1 MSIDFKALGGSVEN
15 VGETPQTTGKINFA
29 ELGGE
34 ILSEPKEGFIKR
46 TLKQIYNTAVASP
59 VQAVGTKS
67 EFGKALT
74 DAEALNVIRED
85 LHQKV
90 FTYQPITK
98 AEYKE
103 LQSYGSPYKKG
114 TFGSLFGMKPD
125 EWAVK
130 ALEDV
135 KEGKLKVISGESQVD
150 LADVYKR
157 AEANRLKDADISAAV
172 SEAQGFKDKA
182 ADVIGGVTGFVAQL
196 TLLRK
201 AFPGVPEPLIW
212 ELQNE
217 ATGGTAGKGV
227 VTYATFNAAGKLGN
241 TLSGKIAAKGIIG
254 KLGKTAAKIA
264 PQSAAM
270 GGIAAAGGGSLEDVA
285 IAAGIPA
292 GMALV
297 GVAGKASNKA
307 ALERTLGKGTSEPL
321 PKTTTVSE
329 RFKQLVAER
338 DNFKPQSPEW
348 NKLNEEIALETE
360 AMRPKATPV
369 QESQAKALRDLPLSG
384 EEVVGQKMVQTAA
397 DLANVGQAKPVAKVE
412 PATIE
417 SISKKA
423 ATNVEDVKKYTVG
436 LREPAVKEL
445 RAQQATAYESIMK
458 QEIAKGTPP
467 AEALQKAREG
477 MRGKAETFKVPS
489 PNFNP
494 EEMNVISDKII
505 GKYKDVFKVNNA
517 KEAFDAWN
525 KGEVLQRGQFQ
536 YIEGILGKKVA
547 TSLYDSQEVMRA
559 KSYGILGL
567 ENDIQAAAKLIV
579 SLDVQ
584 IARQASTIALR
595 HPVLFAK
602 AVGVNARAYVSEK
615 YAENIEAKTRAS
627 KYYEQ
632 ASNDGINRLTTTAY
646 SGERAEQFSL
656 STHLTQ
662 KLSHAG
668 ETAGPIGKALGSPL
682 RALGKITRGAE
693 RGFAA
698 AHDYLVQSMYDTAMS
713 EFEKAGLP
721 VTPKMQAEFTQ
732 RASQGD
738 VAAREALAKAQLYRT
753 NRASAINTLVK
764 VLRAKNPDMKK
775 VQKAANHVLFSASV
789 TTARFKIFSDAV
801 TKAGSRAYIG
811 SAIATDIAKMILVSS
826 ITTLIG
832 KELASK
838 YEWARKKDGS
848 PKLYSDNNILSSN
861 WGKIVVGDS
870 SFDLGGGEIQK
881 YRFLAKLIASKTK
894 TQAGEIKEVPRTDII
909 EQYLKGRGNPVLG
922 LVARWWTGT
931 DFMGKDIWEMP
942 DLAPYA
948 AGEKGPL
955 GKQFAGEVQ
964 GIQKALGE
972 KAGKGVYLAGREI
985 ANALAPQILSAT
997 WEAAIDQGWAQTLSR
1012 GLAETFSQGTNEVT
1026 EYASTAVTKM
1036 KNKLAEEKYSK
1047 KWDDLSDAQQKQLR
1061 GYSTSLKELEKE
1073 AAKVKPNNYEYV
1085 GETIKQQAEIGKKVQ
1100 RGLDKDIQ
1108 TQMTS
1113 LGVSVGGLSKNIG
1126 DWKLND
1132 ARYKAYQE
1140 TVKEVLN
1147 PRLREIMDRPMW
1159 SSMSDEQKV
1168 KAIKTQVDKAKE
1180 IARNKIKGAARNG

>member
-1 MSIDFKALGGSVEN
+1 MAIDFKSLGGSVESM
-15 VGETPQTTGKINFA
+15 GETPQITGKIDFSG
-29 ELGGE
+29 LGGE
-34 ILSEPKEGFIKR
+34 IISEPKDGFIKR
-46 TLKQIYNTAVASP
+46 TLKQIYNTAIASP

-85 LHQKV
+85 LHKKV

-103 LQSYGSPYKKG
+103 LKNYGSPYKRG

-130 ALEDV
+130 ALDDV
-135 KEGKLKVISGESQVD
+135 KTGKLKVVAGESQID
-150 LADVYKR
+150 LADVYQR
-157 AEANRLKDADISAAV
+157 AETNRLKDTDISAAV

-196 TLLRK
+196 ALLKK
-201 AFPGVPEPLIW
+201 AFPGVPEPIVW

-217 ATGGTAGKGV
+217 ATGGTPGKGV
-227 VTYATFNAAGKLGN
+227 VSYATFNAAGRLGN
-241 TLSGKIAAKGIIG
+241 TLSGKIAAKGVLG
-254 KLGKTAAKIA
+254 KLGRTAAKIA

-270 GGIAAAGGGSLEDVA
+270 GGLTAAEGGSAEDIA
-285 IAAGIPA
+285 ISAGIPVGLAAIGAMKTA
-292 GMALV
+292 GR
-297 GVAGKASNKA
+297 A
-307 ALERTLGKGTSEPL
+307 AIEPTQGKGTSEPL

-329 RFKQLVAER
+329 RFKQLTTER
-338 DNFKPQSPEW
+338 DNFKPYSPKW
-348 NKLNEEIALETE
+348 NKLNEEIATEME
-360 AMRPKATPV
+360 AMRPKASPL
-369 QESQAKALRDLPLSG
+369 QEAQAKAVGNLPLSG
-384 EEVVGQKMVQTAA
+384 SEIIGQQMVQKGA

-417 SISKKA
+417 SVSKKA
-423 ATNVEDVKKYTVG
+423 SLNVEDAKKYTVG

-489 PNFNP
+489 PNFTP
-494 EEMNVISDKII
+494 DEMNVISSKII

-525 KGEVLQRGQFQ
+525 KGEVLQRSQFQ
-536 YIEGILGKKVA
+536 YIEGVLGKKVA
-547 TSLYDSQEVMRA
+547 MGLYDSQEVMKT
-559 KSYGILGL
+559 KSYTPLSL

-595 HPVLFAK
+595 HPILFAK

-615 YAENIEAKTRAS
+615 YAENIEARTQRS
-627 KYYEQ
+627 PYYEQ
-632 ASNDGINRLTTTAY
+632 ATNDGINRLSNTAY
-646 SGERAEQFSL
+646 SGERAEQFAL

-662 KLSHAG
+662 KLLHAG
-668 ETAGPIGKALGSPL
+668 ETSGKVGKAASAPL

-698 AHDYLVQSMYDTAMS
+698 AHDYLVQSMYDTAMA

-721 VTPKMQAEFTQ
+721 VTPKMQAEFVQ

-738 VAAREALAKAQLYRT
+738 VAARKALVKAQQYRT

-775 VQKAANHVLFSASV
+775 IQKAANHVLFSASV

-801 TKAGSRAYIG
+801 TKVGSRAYIG
-811 SAIATDIAKMILVSS
+811 SAIATDIAKMVLVSS
-826 ITTLIG
+826 LMTLIG

-848 PKLYSDNNILSSN
+848 PKIYSDNNVLSSN
-861 WGKIVVGDS
+861 WGKAIVWDS

-881 YRFLAKLIASKTK
+881 YRFIAKLIAGKTK
-894 TQAGEIKEVPRTDII
+894 TQAGEIKEVPRTDVI

-922 LVARWWTGT
+922 LIARWWTGT

-964 GIQKALGE
+964 GLQNVLGE
-972 KAGKGVYLAGREI
+972 KAGKGVYLAGREV
-985 ANALAPQILSAT
+985 ANALATQILSAT

-1012 GLAETFSQGTNEVT
+1012 GAAEIFSQGTNEVT

-1036 KNKLAEEKYSK
+1036 KNKLAQEKYSK
-1047 KWDDLSDAQQKQLR
+1047 KWDDLSDVQQRQIR
-1061 GYSTSLKELEKE
+1061 GYSTTLRDLEKE
-1073 AAKVKPNNYEYV
+1073 AAKVKPNSYEYV
-1085 GETIKQQAEIGKKVQ
+1085 GETIKKQAEVGREVQ
-1100 RGLDKDIQ
+1100 KGLDKDIQ

-1132 ARYKAYQE
+1132 ARYKAYQD

-1147 PRLREIMDRPMW
+1147 PRLREIMDRPTW
-1159 SSMSDEQKV
+1159 SDLSDEQKA
-1168 KAIKTQVDKAKE
+1168 KAIKTQVDRAKE